1 MFAMMPL
8 QNTAT
13 KVAIKPQSLTAAGT
27 ASGWVD
33 TLGYDEA
40 AVDYVLDSV
49 AATTSNA
56 AALTLQDGETTTAFT
71 DITGFVGDA
80 TDGFTIPASQ
90 TTPGVTRMNV
100 DLRSRKRYLNVLV
113 TTGDVAALQCVV
125 VTLGKA
131 GDSTIARAQMAGVV
145 DG

>member
-1 MFAMMPL
+1 MMPL

-40 AVDYVLDSV
+40 AVDYILDSV

-56 AALTLQDGETTTAFT
+56 AALTLQEGETTTAFT
-71 DITGFVGDA
+71 SITGFVGDA

-90 TTPGVTRMNV
+90 TTPSVTRMNV
-100 DLRSRKRYLNVLV
+100 DLRARQRYLNVLV
-113 TTGDVAALQCVV
+113 TTGDVAAIQCVV

-131 GDSTIARAQMAGVV
+131 GNSTVARGQMAGVV

>member
-1 MFAMMPL
+1 MMPL

-13 KVAIKPQSLTAAGT
+13 KIAITPQSLSAAGT

-40 AVDYVLDSV
+40 AVDHILDSQ
-49 AATTSNA
+49 AATATNPVV
-56 AALTLQDGETTTAFT
+56 LKLGEGETTTAFT
-71 DITGFVGDA
+71 DITRFVGDA
-80 TDGFTIPASQ
+80 TDGFTIPATQ
-90 TTPGVTRMNV
+90 TTPGVTRLNV
-100 DLRSRKRYLNVLV
+100 DLRARKRYLNVSI
-113 TTGDVAALQCVV
+113 THGGTAALQCAV

-131 GDSTIARAQMAGVV
+131 GDSTVARGQMAGVF

>member
-1 MFAMMPL
+1 MMPL

-13 KVAIKPQSLTAAGT
+13 RVAIKPQSLTAAGT

-33 TLGYDEA
+33 TLGFDEA
-40 AVDYVLDSV
+40 AVDYILDSV

-56 AALTLQDGETTTAFT
+56 AALTLQEGETTTAFT
-71 DITGFVGDA
+71 SITGFVGDA

-90 TTPGVTRMNV
+90 TTPSVTRMNV
-100 DLRSRKRYLNVLV
+100 DLRGRKRYLNVLV
-113 TTGDVAALQCVV
+113 TTGDVAAIQCVV

-131 GDSTIARAQMAGVV
+131 GDSTIARGKMAGVV

>member
-1 MFAMMPL
+1 MMPL

-13 KVAIKPQSLTAAGT
+13 KVAIKPQSLSAAGT
-27 ASGWVD
+27 ATGWVD

-56 AALTLQDGETTTAFT
+56 ARLTLQDGETTTAFT
-71 DITGFVGDA
+71 SITKLVGDA

-90 TTPGVTRMNV
+90 TTPSVTRLNV
-100 DLRSRKRYLNVLV
+100 DLRSKRRYLNVLL
-113 TTGDVAALQCVV
+113 TTGDVAAIQCVV

-131 GDSTIARAQMAGVV
+131 GNSSEARAQMAGAFE
-145 DG
+145 G